1 MKTILL
7 SLSLIFSLSLF
18 AQKYTNSIGLRFSN
32 VGFTQ
37 LNAKHFLNA
46 NNALEVSLG
55 GSSNYVWIQGNY
67 EWHHELTSDF
77 DYYVGI
83 GPGMGLVS
91 GNPIMNNSANDK
103 FMVGANG
110 VIGTE
115 YKLPNYPF
123 TFAFETG
130 PYLQLI
136 PNLRLG
142 WNFGLAARY
151 VLP

>member
-1 MKTILL
+1 
-7 SLSLIFSLSLF
+7 
-18 AQKYTNSIGLRFSN
+18 
-32 VGFTQ
+32 
-37 LNAKHFLNA
+37 
-46 NNALEVSLG
+46 
-55 GSSNYVWIQGNY
+55 
-67 EWHHELTSDF
+67 LTSDF

-115 YKLPNYPF
+115 YKLPDYPF